1 METKN
6 LSDFEK
12 EFFKMR
18 TTGYSVRDIAK
29 KLKKSTNTV
38 CRLNK
43 KYFREITDIKNA
55 KLEDLQKKIIEQKKE
70 RLEFLKEQ
78 LYILNSKIY
87 SSEIIMRYEEMVKL
101 ALKISDSINKC
112 EKEMMITEIRDAE
125 SSNSGESDN
134 TPITN
139 VIGDTADK
147 ITENQELTPEK
158 NSTDNIIT
166 NNTDLNSENQPKLQ
180 KQTKNKK
187 NGQISEEKNEKNVI
201 ENVPPRTRA
210 DFYRRALK
218 NNTKAPT

>member
-1 METKN
+1 METNN

-12 EFFKMR
+12 EFLKMR

-29 KLKKSTNTV
+29 KLKKSPNTV
-38 CRLNK
+38 CKLNK

-112 EKEMMITEIRDAE
+112 EKEMMITEIKDAE
-125 SSNSGESDN
+125 SRNCKESDN
-134 TPITN
+134 TPVTN
-139 VIGDTADK
+139 VIDDACDK
-147 ITENQELTPEK
+147 TTNNQELKTEK
-158 NSTDNIIT
+158 SSADNIIT
-166 NNTDLNSENQPKLQ
+166 NNTSFNSENQPKPQ
-180 KQTKNKK
+180 NQTKNKK
-187 NGQISEEKNEKNVI
+187 NEKISDEMNEKNVI
-201 ENVPPRTRA
+201 ENALPRTRA
-210 DFYRRALK
+210 DFYRRVL
-218 NNTKAPT
+218 NNKTKAPT

>member
-1 METKN
+1 METNN

-12 EFFKMR
+12 EFLKMR

-29 KLKKSTNTV
+29 KLKKSTNSV

-55 KLEDLQKKIIEQKKE
+55 KLEDLQKKIIEQKRE

-112 EKEMMITEIRDAE
+112 EKEMMITEIRDIE
-125 SSNSGESDN
+125 SHSFEESDN
-134 TPITN
+134 IPITN
-139 VIGDTADK
+139 VIDDTCDK
-147 ITENQELTPEK
+147 STDNQELTPEK
-158 NSTDNIIT
+158 NSADNIIT
-166 NNTDLNSENQPKLQ
+166 NNTGFNSEIQPKPQ
-180 KQTKNKK
+180 KQNKNKK
-187 NGQISEEKNEKNVI
+187 NGQISDGKNEKNVI
-201 ENVPPRTRA
+201 EDSPPRTRA
-210 DFYRRALK
+210 DFYRRVLK
-218 NNTKAPT
+218 NKTTPT